1 MQSAEQRAQ
10 WGSRWGFILAA
21 AGSAVGLGNIWR
33 FPYVTGENGG
43 AAFVVVYL
51 ACVLLIGLP
60 LLWNELAIGRAG
72 GRDAVNSFFAIRP
85 RTRFAITGVFCL
97 LCCFLVLS
105 YYGVIAGWTVGYAFT
120 SITRRHTE
128 FAQFAADPRWVI
140 PLFGLFMLM
149 TILIVHGGVQK
160 GIERWSK
167 LLMPALLLMAVLV
180 ILRSLTLPGAMAGV
194 AYYLKPDFSKITG
207 GVLMTALGQTLFS
220 LSVGWGLMIT
230 YASYVKK
237 DQNLISSGFWV
248 VVTDT
253 VVAILGG
260 FMVFP
265 AVFAFGMQPDAGTAL
280 TFKTLPAVFEQMP
293 AGNLVGGVFFLL
305 LMVAALTSS
314 ISMLEVPVAWLLD
327 DRRLSRHVASW
338 GVGLLAFVIGI
349 PSALSAGGS
358 RWFTEVKLWGKTGF
372 LDIMDLLVG
381 TLLIVL
387 IALLCSVFTGYVWKP
402 ANAVDE
408 LARGCPGFKKPL
420 VGPISLAH
428 VWTVFV
434 KYVCPLVIGV
444 ILLNLIADIAGKKLF

>member
-72 GRDAVNSFFAIRP
+72 GRDAVNSFLAIRP
-85 RTRFAITGVFCL
+85 RTGFAITGVFCL

-120 SITRRHTE
+120 SLTRRHTE
-128 FAQFAADPRWVI
+128 FGQFAADPKWVI
-140 PLFGLFMLM
+140 PLFGVFMLM

-167 LLMPALLLMAVLV
+167 LLMPALLAMAVLV

-194 AYYLKPDFSKITG
+194 EYYLRPDFSKING
-207 GVLMTALGQTLFS
+207 SVLITALGQALFS

-237 DQNLISSGFWV
+237 DQNLVSSGFWV
-248 VVTDT
+248 VITDT
-253 VVAILGG
+253 AVAILGG

-265 AVFAFGMQPDAGTAL
+265 AVFAFGMKPDAGTAL

-293 AGNLVGGVFFLL
+293 AGNLVGCVFFLL

-327 DRRLSRHVASW
+327 DRKLSRNVASW
-338 GVGLLAFVIGI
+338 GVGLLAFAIGI

-358 RWFTEVKLWGKTGF
+358 KWLTEVKFLGKTGF

-402 ANAVDE
+402 ANAVEE
-408 LARGCPGFKKPL
+408 LASGCPGFKKPFL
-420 VGPISLAH
+420 GSVSLAGI
-428 VWTVFV
+428 WSVFV
-434 KYVCPLVIGV
+434 RYVCPIVIGF
-444 ILLNLIADIAGKKLF
+444 ILVNLVADLAGKKLF